1 MYPGGMLHI
10 EAQYDG
16 SPIGMLAGVYESPEQ
31 VYAGIDAL
39 RALGVG
45 VHSPHQWFVDF
56 EVERTR
62 ALAARTDPQGLL
74 NPGKLVTELAPG
86 AGKTMG
92 GRTTSGP
99 PDGHPTAGR
108 AVRAGGG
115 LDPHGGLGDHHPDR
129 GGRAPRAAPA
139 AGHRRPAGRGAGHRG
154 GRAGGRRRPRPL
166 AAADAGLHQV
176 RRAPLGARHDVAE
189 LGDADVDAGRP
200 RPVGGRHPGPQA
212 RLHERPRRQH
222 RPAAGRQP

>member
-1 MYPGGMLHI
+1 MLHI

-45 VHSPHQWFVDF
+45 VHSPHQWHVDF

-86 AGKTMG
+86 AGQ
-92 GRTTSGP
+92 
-99 PDGHPTAGR
+99 D
-108 AVRAGGG
+108 
-115 LDPHGGLGDHHPDR
+115 D
-129 GGRAPRAAPA
+129 
-139 AGHRRPAGRGAGHRG
+139 
-154 GRAGGRRRPRPL
+154 
-166 AAADAGLHQV
+166 
-176 RRAPLGARHDVAE
+176 
-189 LGDADVDAGRP
+189 GRP
-200 RPVGGRHPGPQA
+200 DQPSS
-212 RLHERPRRQH
+212 
-222 RPAAGRQP
+222 AAS